1 MAGTVIADY
10 IQAAGST
17 LSMNVGNTLVLT
29 ANASGLTYVP
39 TGNVNINIGSTASLT
54 MGNVTVTSNVNT
66 RNLTATGTLGVTGAT
81 TLSSTLAAGNTTI
94 TGTLAAGNTTITG
107 AISATTTVAGSGGTS
122 TLAKPSRQVF
132 TSGSAATY
140 TTPAN
145 VRRIVVRMKGPGG
158 STAGSSSDATG
169 GGAGTGTATS
179 FNSITA
185 AVGGNSGQAS
195 GGKAM
200 GGAGGTGGTGAASFR
215 LAGNPGSMARA
226 TYATGTNAYVLGGDG
241 GGKGGGQAKDPSAYG
256 TGTGMAGV
264 ANSGGGASGSGHSLT
279 AAFGS
284 ASGIWTVGGGGEG
297 EYVEYIVDSPS
308 ATYTYTVGTSGAGG
322 TAGNNG
328 FAGASGGSGLI
339 VVDEYY

>member
-10 IQAAGST
+10 IQAAGPT

-66 RNLTATGTLGVTGAT
+66 RNLTATGTL
-81 TLSSTLAAGNTTI
+81 
-94 TGTLAAGNTTITG
+94 AAGNTTITG
-107 AISATTTVAGSGGTS
+107 AMNVSSTITALGSNTS

-145 VRRIVVRMKGPGG
+145 VRRIVVRMIGPGG

-169 GGAGTGTATS
+169 GGPGAGTATS

-185 AVGGNSGQAS
+185 AVGGNSGQGA
-195 GGKAM
+195 GGRAM
-200 GGAGGTGGTGAASFR
+200 GGAGGTGGTGSASFR

-297 EYVEYIVDSPS
+297 EYVEYIVDSP
-308 ATYTYTVGTSGAGG
+308 AGTYTYTVGTSGAGG
-322 TAGNNG
+322 TAGSNG